1 MQCLPAEADAVK
13 IDAKAPSPAPT
24 PAAAPITASAS
35 AVAAATAPSSSA
47 ASSPSSPAA
56 PASGFGG
63 RAAESHREAR
73 RGEGAEQVHAD
84 QGNRREHARGKSR
97 SISTNRT
104 FHLVL
109 PPCAERKRIR
119 NFETS
124 DHCVCSAKKGSLWIS
139 SEADEI
145 CAMHNSSRHLDRDVE
160 SGAAQL
166 KARAPCAASRGRRA
180 EPWTRPSIAPGRA
193 PTRRSG
199 PKAPAP
205 GPGGDRR

>member
-97 SISTNRT
+97 STNRT

-205 GPGGDRR
+205 DPGGDRR